1 MTGEFMQYRM
11 KTHQLTVEQIEE
23 LMQSEQVG
31 TLATLNEDGTPYAVP
46 VHFVY
51 LNHHVYIHGLPKGQ
65 KISNIIN
72 KSSVCF
78 SVYHMDSLLLDKN
91 GKPCETNT
99 KYQSVIINGKAD
111 FITDAMEKKKILSK
125 IIDKYTQQL
134 VNMPVPENMIN
145 GTAVIVI
152 NITGLT
158 GKYYD

>member
-1 MTGEFMQYRM
+1 MQYRM

-23 LMQSEQVG
+23 LMKSEQVG
-31 TLATLNEDGTPYAVP
+31 ILSTLNEDGAPYAVP

-78 SVYHMDSLLLDKN
+78 NVYHIDGLLLDKN
-91 GKPCETNT
+91 RKPYDTNT
-99 KYQSVIINGKAD
+99 KYKSVIINGKAD
-111 FITDAMEKKKILSK
+111 LIKDAVEKKKVLSK
-125 IIDKYTQQL
+125 IIDKYTPQL

-145 GTAVIVI
+145 GTAVI
-152 NITGLT
+152 
-158 GKYYD
+158 